1 MNLKILSGLVLAL
14 TLAGCSGAPP
24 APTLSGRWTPV
35 SAELGGQPYPITNFG
50 GAALQ
55 LTMDGYDFAN
65 DKGTYVVLT
74 RRPPA
79 QMDIRGQ
86 QGPNAGRTI
95 PAIFDLTRDDLTIC
109 YQLGAGPRPADF
121 TSPKGTQILLIHYKR
136 VK

>member
-1 MNLKILSGLVLAL
+1 MNLKILYGLVFALA
-14 TLAGCSGAPP
+14 LAGCSGTP
-24 APTLSGRWTPV
+24 ATPTLSGRWAPV
-35 SAELGGQPYPITNFG
+35 SAELGGQPFPISNFG
-50 GAALQ
+50 GAVLQ
-55 LTMDGYDFAN
+55 LTMDGYEFAN

-95 PAIFDLTRDDLTIC
+95 PAIFALDDDRLDVC
-109 YQLGAGPRPADF
+109 YQLGAGARPADF

>member
-24 APTLSGRWTPV
+24 APTLSGRWAPM
-35 SAELGGQPYPITNFG
+35 SAELGGEPYPITNFG
-50 GAALQ
+50 GTALE

-65 DKGTYVVLT
+65 DRGTYVVLT

-79 QMDIRGQ
+79 QMDSRGQ

-121 TSPKGTQILLIHYKR
+121 TSPKGTQIQLIHYKR